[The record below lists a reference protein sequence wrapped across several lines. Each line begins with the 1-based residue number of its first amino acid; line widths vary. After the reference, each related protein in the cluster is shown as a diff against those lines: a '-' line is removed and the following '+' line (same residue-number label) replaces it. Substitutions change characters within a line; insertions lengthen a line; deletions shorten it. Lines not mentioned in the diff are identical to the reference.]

1 MSQKLKKAIVLTAS
15 YYGKKLSDEVLNMYA
30 YDLKDH
36 DEEMCLQILN
46 AWRLENKV
54 FPLPLEIINKINE
67 LKKDP
72 LLDAGLIAARITGAV
87 RKFGYAN
94 PADARKFI
102 GEHGWYLVQQKGG
115 WTFICENLGM
125 NLNITTFEA
134 QNRNQLE
141 SLVKS
146 YSVDEITLLAGP
158 KSKQDLLEGAG
169 SILNKLGLTTPS

>member
-1 MSQKLKKAIVLTAS
+1 MSQNLKKAIVLTAS
-15 YYGKKLSDEVLNMYA
+15 YYGKVLSDEVLKMYEH
-30 YDLKDH
+30 DLKNYPEDL
-36 DEEMCLQILN
+36 CLQILN
-46 AWRLENKV
+46 SWRLAHKE
-54 FPLPLEIINKINE
+54 FPLPVNIINKINE
-67 LKKDP
+67 LQKDP

-94 PADARKFI
+94 PKDAKEFI
-102 GEHGWYLVQQKGG
+102 GAHGWYLVQQKGG
-115 WTFICENLGM
+115 WTFICENLGL

-146 YSVDEITLLAGP
+146 YSVDEMRLMAGP
-158 KSKQDLLEGAG
+158 ESKNALLENAG